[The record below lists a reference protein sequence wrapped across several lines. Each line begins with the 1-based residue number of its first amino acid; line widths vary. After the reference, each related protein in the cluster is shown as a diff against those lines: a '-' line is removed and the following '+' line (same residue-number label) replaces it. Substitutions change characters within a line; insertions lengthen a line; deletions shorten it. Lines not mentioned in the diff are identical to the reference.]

1 MSCIKHHSK
10 TLIWFVALL
19 LSVMVAGCGSG
30 GGGGDSGA
38 GAGAGAGSGTGTS
51 AGAGIQITGQEL
63 VPGAPNAIPPGTAAP
78 GATGGTG
85 AGSSGPTVISSNP
98 TNGATNVAVSTAGPG
113 NVVIPRT
120 VSATFSEAMNPAT
133 IASPASSFTVKET
146 ISGNSVTGTVSMNA
160 ANTVA
165 TFQPNAVLASNR
177 QFTAIV
183 STAATS
189 TVGTA
194 LASIYGW
201 SFTTGSQTGQA
212 PIDLGSAA
220 NFLVLAGTSIDNV
233 SSAFN
238 PTRVNGQLGI
248 APGGPANTTGFTDS
262 TPAGTGIIATGGIQF
277 GPVVRQAKND
287 LLAALGEANAR
298 SSHQVPVDNSD
309 LATFVVNGGSPGIYP
324 PGLYTSL
331 STLNLSSGN
340 MTLDAQGDPD
350 AVWVFKAASDLVV
363 ADTRR
368 VLLRNGARASH
379 VFWSLGSSAI
389 LGDQV
394 SFKGNIMAGTSNT
407 LGAAT
412 AVGTTLEGRVLSVSG
427 LQMFSSTLNAPAP

>member
-1 MSCIKHHSK
+1 MSCIKRHAK
-10 TLIWFVALL
+10 TLNWFLALL
-19 LSVMVAGCGSG
+19 LSVIVASCGSG
-30 GGGGDSGA
+30 GGDA
-38 GAGAGAGSGTGTS
+38 GTGTV
-51 AGAGIQITGQEL
+51 AGIQATGQEL
-63 VPGAPNAIPPGTAAP
+63 VPGAPGAIPPGTAPP

-98 TNGATNVAVSTAGPG
+98 SNGAINVAVSTVGPG
-113 NVVIPRT
+113 NVVLPRT

-146 ISGNSVTGTVSMNA
+146 LSGNRVTGNVSMNA

-165 TFQPNAVLASNR
+165 TFQPNAVLASNT

-189 TVGTA
+189 PVGKA
-194 LASIYGW
+194 LVSIYGW

-212 PIDLGSAA
+212 PINLGSAA
-220 NFLVLAGTSIDNV
+220 SFLVLAGTSIDNV

-248 APGGPANTTGFTDS
+248 DPGSSANVTGFTDS
-262 TPAGTGIIATGGIQF
+262 TPAGTGIVATGGIQS
-277 GPVVRQAKND
+277 GPTVRQAKND
-287 LLAALGEANAR
+287 LLTALGEANAR
-298 SSHQVPVDNSD
+298 TSHQVQVDTSD
-309 LATFVVNGGSPGIYP
+309 LASVVVNGGNPGIYP
-324 PGLYTSL
+324 PGLYTSV

-350 AVWVFKAASDLVV
+350 AVWVFKAASDLAV

-379 VFWSLGSSAI
+379 VFWSLGSSAT

-394 SFKGNIMAGTSNT
+394 SFKGNIMAGSSNT
-407 LGAAT
+407 LGAAS
-412 AVGTTLEGRVLSVSG
+412 AVGTTLEGRLLSVSG
-427 LQMFSSTLNAPAP
+427 LQLFSSTLNAAAP